1 MKKCGTSL
9 TPNSAQIVTPRR
21 SSAVELS
28 SSSSVSG
35 YANTN
40 VGLSNNVATLGIT
53 SPYANLGGSRSA
65 ATSPVGVVSSNQSL
79 PVVCG
84 VGGAGGGSGKEGG
97 SPRHS
102 NRTSNEAWVCPNDR
116 QLALRAK

>member
-9 TPNSAQIVTPRR
+9 TPNSAQIATPRR

-28 SSSSVSG
+28 SNVSG

-40 VGLSNNVATLGIT
+40 AGVSNNVATLGVAG
-53 SPYANLGGSRSA
+53 PYANLGGSRSA
-65 ATSPVGVVSSNQSL
+65 ATSPVGVVSSNQNL

>member
-1 MKKCGTSL
+1 MKKCGASL

-28 SSSSVSG
+28 SSGVSG

-40 VGLSNNVATLGIT
+40 AGVSNNVATLGVT
-53 SPYANLGGSRSA
+53 GPYANLGGSRSA

-84 VGGAGGGSGKEGG
+84 VGGAERGGSGKEGG